1 MARPCGSQRKAL
13 LEALALGPGTSREL
27 AERAGLSA
35 DDAMQVLNNMVRKGV
50 PQALVLRHERVPGC
64 KRPVPVYGPVPVA
77 EAESYA
83 DEPYAQLGAA
93 LFGAGWCGMGAAA

>member
-13 LEALALGPGTSREL
+13 LEALALGPGTSRDL
-27 AERAGLSA
+27 AARAGLSVG
-35 DDAMQVLNNMVRKGV
+35 DATRTLDNLVHKGV
-50 PQALVLRHERVPGC
+50 PQALVLRDERVPGC

-77 EAESYA
+77 QVESYA